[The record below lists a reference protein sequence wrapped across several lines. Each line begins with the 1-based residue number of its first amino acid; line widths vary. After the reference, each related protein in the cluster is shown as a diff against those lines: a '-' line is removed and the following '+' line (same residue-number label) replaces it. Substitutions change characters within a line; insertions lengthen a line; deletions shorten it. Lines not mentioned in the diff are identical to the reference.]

1 MKYAFVSDLHANIQA
16 WKMVYHDIQ
25 ANNVDRI
32 ISLGDV
38 VGYGPNP
45 REILKEVRAKV
56 DAFVLGNHDA
66 VVAGKL
72 DESLFNDDAQK
83 VLNWT
88 KKQLTDEDRNFLGT
102 FPLTLAGDGFRCVHG
117 EFTAPANFDY
127 VLDAE
132 SALPSWK
139 AVEDVLL
146 FVGHTHEPA
155 LYILGASGTPRSVE
169 PQDFVV
175 DPGKRYLVNIG
186 SVGQP
191 RGSDVRSCYCIY
203 DSETKSLYWRRVSFD
218 VDAYRK
224 SLKATGL
231 QLDSSYYLQPAAKN
245 APAQKLK
252 VFLPPKSDDKA
263 AHDVVAVQDIKILPR
278 RPQKMPLNMKIILAV
293 VVLMIGTAIWR
304 TLPHTRELEGGGS
317 SPIASASINR
327 LAFPARIIEP
337 GTPIPGWTIH
347 LEDKYRQAAGLNLN
361 PFKQS
366 FLYLRSKREKHA
378 IRMVSSRINTE
389 PGQTWSLDAAAQK
402 YNNFSGRF
410 TVSLVFAPAKGSA
423 PKILFKQ
430 DVGDMLISGLSKMQ
444 GQITLPASRGAIQAC
459 LEGNFSGT
467 ILFPQLSLK
476 PTDNGTPLPEPASQP
491 APDTPPPE
499 ATPAPDTPPPEATPA
514 PAAVTPAPNPVA
526 PGNDPWAMPP
536 KK

>member
-1 MKYAFVSDLHANIQA
+1 MKYAFVSDLHANLQA
-16 WKMVYHDIQ
+16 WKMVFHDIQ

-45 REILKEVRAKV
+45 REILREVRAKV

-72 DESLFNDDAQK
+72 EESLFNDDAQK
-83 VLNWT
+83 VIAWT
-88 KKQLTDEDRNFLGT
+88 KKQLKDEDLNFLGT

-132 SALPSWK
+132 SALASWK
-139 AVEDVLL
+139 AVEEPLL
-146 FVGHTHEPA
+146 LVGHTHEPA

-203 DSETKSLYWRRVSFD
+203 DSEIKALYWRRVSFD
-218 VDAYRK
+218 VDGYRK

-231 QLDSSYYLQPAAKN
+231 QLDPSYYLQPAPKN

-252 VFLPPKSDDKA
+252 VFIPPKSGDKA
-263 AHDVVAVQDIKILPR
+263 AHDVVAVQDITILPR
-278 RPQKMPLNMKIILAV
+278 RPQKMPLNMKVILAV

-317 SPIASASINR
+317 SPIASASVNR
-327 LAFPARIIEP
+327 LALPARVIEP

-378 IRMVSSRINTE
+378 IQMVSSRINTE
-389 PGQTWSLDAAAQK
+389 PGQTWILDAAAQK

-410 TVSLVFAPAKGSA
+410 TVSLIFSPTGGSSR
-423 PKILFKQ
+423 KILFKQ

-444 GQITLPASRGAIQAC
+444 EQITLPASRGTIQAC
-459 LEGNFSGT
+459 LEGNFTGT

-476 PTDNGTPLPEPASQP
+476 PSDNGTPLPEPATP
-491 APDTPPPE
+491 TIEEAPGTE
-499 ATPAPDTPPPEATPA
+499 VAPT
-514 PAAVTPAPNPVA
+514 AVTPALSPADKN
-526 PGNDPWAMPP
+526 NDPWAMPP

>member
-1 MKYAFVSDLHANIQA
+1 MKYAFVSDLHSNIQA
-16 WKMVYHDIQ
+16 WKTVYHDIQ

-45 REILKEVRAKV
+45 REILREVRAKV

-66 VVAGKL
+66 VMCGKL
-72 DESLFNDDAQK
+72 DESLFNDDARK
-83 VLNWT
+83 IIEWT
-88 KKQLTDEDRNFLGT
+88 KKQLSDEDRNFLGT
-102 FPLTLAGDGFRCVHG
+102 FPLTLVGDGFRCVHG

-127 VLDAE
+127 VLDAD

-139 AVEDVLL
+139 AVDDALL

-218 VDAYRK
+218 LDAYRK

-231 QLDSSYYLQPAAKN
+231 QLDSSYYMQSAPKN
-245 APAQKLK
+245 AQIEKQK
-252 VFLPPKSDDKA
+252 VFIPPKSSDKA
-263 AHDVVAVQDIKILPR
+263 AHDVVAVQDIKVLPR
-278 RPQKMPLNMKIILAV
+278 RPQKMPLNMKVILAII
-293 VVLMIGTAIWR
+293 VLMIGTAIWR
-304 TLPHTRELEGGGS
+304 TLPHTVELDGAGS
-317 SPIASASINR
+317 QPVPSTRMNM
-327 LAFPARIIEP
+327 LAFPALVIGP

-347 LEDKYRQAAGLNLN
+347 LEDKYRQATGLNLN
-361 PFKQS
+361 AFKQS
-366 FLYLRSKREKHA
+366 FLYLRSKRDNHA
-378 IRMVSSRINTE
+378 IQMDSSLISAE
-389 PGQTWSLDAAAQK
+389 PGQTWILDAAAQK
-402 YNNFSGRF
+402 YHDFSGRF
-410 TVSLVFAPAKGSA
+410 TVSLIFSAADGSSR
-423 PKILFKQ
+423 KILFKQ
-430 DVGDMLISGLSKMQ
+430 DVDDMLISGLSKIQ
-444 GQITLPASRGAIQAC
+444 GQITTPASRGTIQAR
-459 LEGNFSGT
+459 LEGKFSGT

-476 PTDNGTPLPEPASQP
+476 PTDSGTPPGEPV
-491 APDTPPPE
+491 APSGGNSPPPE
-499 ATPAPDTPPPEATPA
+499 SPQPAANPAPQTGDK
-514 PAAVTPAPNPVA
+514 AA
-526 PGNDPWAMPP
+526 DSWAMPP
-536 KK
+536 K